1 MSNTLH
7 ILNGDSTLNQFKSSE
22 IEGETFV
29 WREVL
34 SDGPVHIEFG
44 SDEFWSIRNS
54 FMTNE
59 FNLESGQY
67 LKDIIPFKAIEET
80 LSQYQE
86 IVLWFEYDLFCQIN
100 MIALIQ
106 WIGKQGL
113 DSTIS
118 LVCVGKIDDSGRLFG
133 LGEIE
138 AMRYNQLLESRL
150 KLGSREFDFC
160 SDVYE
165 AYCST
170 DPNDLY
176 NYILMS
182 FSGFP
187 YLPDALEVH
196 LKRFPNKETGLTEIE
211 EKLVALVKA
220 GETDKMKLVGKILEW
235 QRYHGFG
242 DLQYINILN
251 RLKPLF
257 EDFETL
263 VLKSKLNKDE
273 IESLVNRDYT
283 LGGAKLSDWYWDDQ
297 EKTLVPKEPAS

>member
-7 ILNGDSTLNQFKSSE
+7 ILNGDSTLDQFKASG
-22 IEGETFV
+22 IEGDTFV

-44 SDEFWSIRNS
+44 SDAFWNVRDS
-54 FMTNE
+54 FMTPE

-67 LKDIIPFKAIEET
+67 LKDIISFKTLEER

-106 WIGKQGL
+106 WIGQQGL

-118 LVCVGKIDDSGRLFG
+118 LVCVGKIDDSDQLFG
-133 LGEIE
+133 LGKIA
-138 AMRYNQLLESRL
+138 AMRYTELLESRL
-150 KLGSREFDFC
+150 KLGAREFDFC

-165 AYCST
+165 GYCSS

-176 NYILMS
+176 NYILLS
-182 FSGFP
+182 FSGFA

-211 EKLVALVKA
+211 GKLVSFIKA
-220 GETDKMKLVGKILEW
+220 GETDKTKLIGKMLHW

-242 DLQYINILN
+242 DQQYSNVLN

-263 VLKSKLNKDE
+263 ALKSKLNKEE
-273 IESLVNRDYT
+273 IEKLVNRDHR
-283 LGGAKLSDWYWDDQ
+283 LGGAKLCDWYWNDQ
-297 EKTLVPKEPAS
+297 EKTLIPREPSS

>member
-7 ILNGDSTLNQFKSSE
+7 ILNGDSTLNRFKASG

-34 SDGPVHIEFG
+34 SDGPVPIEFG
-44 SDEFWSIRNS
+44 SDAFWSVRDS
-54 FMTNE
+54 FMTPE

-67 LKDIIPFKAIEET
+67 LKDIIPFKALEER
-80 LSQYQE
+80 LAQYQE

-106 WIGKQGL
+106 WIGKQNL

-118 LVCVGKIDDSGRLFG
+118 LVCVGKIDDSDQLFG

-138 AMRYNQLLESRL
+138 AMRYTELLESRL
-150 KLGSREFDFC
+150 KLGAREFDFC

-165 AYCST
+165 GYCST

-187 YLPDALEVH
+187 YLPDALEAH

-211 EKLVALVKA
+211 KKLVSLIQA
-220 GETDKMKLVGKILEW
+220 GETDKMQLIGKMLSW

-242 DLQYINILN
+242 DQQYINVLN

-263 VLKSKLNKDE
+263 VLKSKLNKEE
-273 IESLVNRDYT
+273 IEKLVNRDNR

-297 EKTLVPKEPAS
+297 EKTLIPREPAS